1 MATRPRPLR
10 ASDFGKVTT
19 TPTPTPKAQAP
30 AAPVPSKSKR
40 APKAAPVAVA
50 PQAPAPPVKVPKAKA
65 PKAAPVVAAPAS
77 QEQLVKPPKAPA
89 KKTGRPAL
97 DPSGSLALHFRI
109 PGNAGAALT
118 RAAGSAP
125 GARSALARRL
135 FLAAMAQAG
144 ITFTSEDEGEGTL
157 PLPFADVPRT

>member
-10 ASDFGKVTT
+10 AADFGKVTT

-30 AAPVPSKSKR
+30 AAPVTSKSKR

-50 PQAPAPPVKVPKAKA
+50 PQAPAPSVKVKA

-77 QEQLVKPPKAPA
+77 QEQLVTRAKAPA

-125 GARSALARRL
+125 GARSILARRL

-144 ITFTSEDEGEGTL
+144 LTFTSEDEGEGTL
-157 PLPFADVPRT
+157 PLPFGEPQT